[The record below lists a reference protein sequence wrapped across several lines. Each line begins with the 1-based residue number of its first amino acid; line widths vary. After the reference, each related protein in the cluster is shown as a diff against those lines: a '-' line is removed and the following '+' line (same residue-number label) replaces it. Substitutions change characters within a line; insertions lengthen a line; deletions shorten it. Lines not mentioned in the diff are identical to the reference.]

1 MADLHLR
8 IYVDRSELVHEDGRV
23 EIFLEGVSSAEAR
36 QRYRAIAGALSSGYL
51 DQQIMLCKTHEAS
64 QLAFAS
70 LSDDEVALLDSLAD
84 SITSDVG
91 RALVALTIMQLCIK
105 AIEPAQ
111 SIRLHKG
118 GERSGGFSW
127 QEGISM
133 RTLDSH
139 HITPVLRAHGL
150 LLLNKFGLF
159 MTRSLAE
166 NYPYSKV
173 YKAQMHG
180 GRDQWME
187 IVERIEVGSLVP
199 RTALWYLLS
208 QLIHRANQFET
219 LTEGML
225 RHLSDFLDKSD
236 APVITQLVAEH
247 INHSDYAARLME
259 IAMHSLIQAVWELG
273 ALTDGEV
280 VPLSQ
285 MRSANKKH
293 GNIGD
298 VEIRQNGQIVEAW
311 DAKFGKN
318 YLRDEIEEL
327 ADKLIDHPHLLI
339 AGFVTSEKPERLSE
353 LAIRME
359 ELEALYDIS
368 LRIIPFADWVQ
379 AQFDRVTGE
388 GLAISADVAK
398 HWLRA
403 YAESLAQRRRSIAP
417 IDEPCQRWVETL
429 QQRIIAAANSHH

>member
-23 EIFLEGVSSAEAR
+23 EIFLEGASSVEAR
-36 QRYRAIAGALSSGYL
+36 QRYRTIADALSSGYL
-51 DQQIMLCKTHEAS
+51 DQQIMLCKTREAS
-64 QLAFAS
+64 QLGFAS
-70 LSDDEVALLDSLAD
+70 LNGEEVALLDSLAD

-118 GERSGGFSW
+118 GERSSGFSW
-127 QEGISM
+127 KEGISM

-139 HITPVLRAHGL
+139 HITPVLREHGL

-173 YKAQMHG
+173 YKAQMRG
-180 GRDQWME
+180 GRNQWVE
-187 IVERIEVGSLVP
+187 IVERIEVGSLIP
-199 RTALWYLLS
+199 RVALWYLLS

-219 LTEGML
+219 LAESML
-225 RHLSDFLDKSD
+225 SRLTDFLDKSD
-236 APVITQLVAEH
+236 TPMIIQLITEH
-247 INHSDYAARLME
+247 IIHSNYAARLME
-259 IAMHSLIQAVWELG
+259 IAMHCLMQAVWELG
-273 ALTDGEV
+273 ALTDGEI

-298 VEIRQNGQIVEAW
+298 VEIRRDGQIVEAW

-327 ADKLIDHPHLLI
+327 ADKLIDHPDVLA
-339 AGFVTSEKPERLSE
+339 AGFVTSQEPERLSE
-353 LAIRME
+353 LAARME
-359 ELEALYDIS
+359 ELEAVHGVS
-368 LRIIPFADWVQ
+368 LHIIPFAEWVQ
-379 AQFDRVTGE
+379 AQFDRATGE
-388 GLAISADVAK
+388 GLAASHDVAK
-398 HWLRA
+398 RWLRA
-403 YAESLAQRRRSIAP
+403 YGESLAQRRRSIAP

-429 QQRIIAAANSHH
+429 QQDMIAAANSHR